1 MHNLSKAA
9 SVNQAV
15 EVQSSGVKLRIRKQM
30 SSSLSLDDYES
41 DNEVAEEK
49 DDENEMSENTST
61 KPITGFVRTNSIV
74 AGVIFE
80 RKSPSKLVR
89 ESESM
94 RQLFPRQESGRS
106 NLFGL
111 VSPERFR
118 RGSDILQ

>member
-1 MHNLSKAA
+1 
-9 SVNQAV
+9 
-15 EVQSSGVKLRIRKQM
+15 M

-49 DDENEMSENTST
+49 DNENEMSENTST